1 MSHAKTQRRPTG
13 AGIEPMSHAK
23 AQREK
28 VGYDRRVCVAVLV
41 NRFGTRDQI
50 DGGGYFAN
58 VANGVDRGTYRLTF
72 ISHAK
77 TQRRKGDGESVSQSE
92 EAAGDVGALK
102 GDVVG
107 LNAPQIPLGGFRGR
121 WDRLCEHV
129 DVVLS
134 FGSIARMNDRPLHR
148 TLRDS
153 RGSWERAMSRCDNQ
167 EDFGYTFSQSQIR
180 HARFGGVLGNLNG
193 YKGF

>member
-1 MSHAKTQRRPTG
+1 MAAVISQTSRMEWTAEHTRAPMSHAKTQRGGTVFCL
-13 AGIEPMSHAK
+13 AVS
-23 AQREK
+23 
-28 VGYDRRVCVAVLV
+28 RRRTRI
-41 NRFGTRDQI
+41 RFPC
-50 DGGGYFAN
+50 
-58 VANGVDRGTYRLTF
+58 L
-72 ISHAK
+72 
-77 TQRRKGDGESVSQSE
+77 TQRRRRKCEPVRGSCGRCRGAE
-92 EAAGDVGALK
+92 EGCGRIEC
-102 GDVVG
+102 
-107 LNAPQIPLGGFRGR
+107 PQIPLGGFRGR
-121 WDRLCEHV
+121 WVRVCEHV